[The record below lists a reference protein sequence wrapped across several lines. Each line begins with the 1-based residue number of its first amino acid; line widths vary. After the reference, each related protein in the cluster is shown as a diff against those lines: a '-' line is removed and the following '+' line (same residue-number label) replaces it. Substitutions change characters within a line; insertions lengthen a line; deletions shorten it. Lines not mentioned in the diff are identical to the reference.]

1 MTLSPD
7 VSVLGNLI
15 SASLFVLVCIVAY
28 RFHREILARLRRF
41 DAQNRARIEA
51 QRRDRA
57 DATAHFRHTLGLAEE
72 QVEPVSA
79 ITVSDERTATPVT
92 RYVFEGETFADERE
106 ARRAREEKVRAIA
119 RGFYMELPAA
129 LAARSGDGKL
139 GR

>member
-1 MTLSPD
+1 LTLLPD
-7 VSVLGNLI
+7 VSVLENLI
-15 SASLFVLVCIVAY
+15 GASLFVLVCIVVY
-28 RFHREILARLRRF
+28 RFHREIFGSLRRF

-72 QVEPVSA
+72 QVEQVSA
-79 ITVSDERTATPVT
+79 ITVPDERTATPVT
-92 RYVFEGETFADERE
+92 RYVFDGETFADERE

-129 LAARSGDGKL
+129 LAARGGDGKL

>member
-1 MTLSPD
+1 
-7 VSVLGNLI
+7 VVENLI
-15 SASLFVLVCIVAY
+15 FASLFILVGIVVY
-28 RFHREILARLRRF
+28 RFHREILTGLRRF
-41 DAQNRARIEA
+41 DADNRARIES
-51 QRRDRA
+51 QIKDRT

-92 RYVFEGETFADERE
+92 RYIFEGETYVEERE
-106 ARRAREEKVRAIA
+106 AKRAREDKVRAIA

-129 LAARSGDGKL
+129 LAARNSDSKL